1 MILLHPHKIVSKI
14 KRLNKMK
21 MKLKIKRKSLI
32 KGEMR
37 MIRIMKDQEQ
47 DHHTQE
53 YTKP

>member
-14 KRLNKMK
+14 KRLNK